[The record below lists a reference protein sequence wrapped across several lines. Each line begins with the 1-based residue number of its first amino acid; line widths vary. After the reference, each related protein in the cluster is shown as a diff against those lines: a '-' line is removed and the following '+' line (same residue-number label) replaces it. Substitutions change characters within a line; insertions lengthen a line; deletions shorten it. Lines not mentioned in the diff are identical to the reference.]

1 MVKRCLAELKERY
14 PIDYAVVL
22 AYFPGKKQDAGEESP
37 ADTVLPEGIET
48 VPPKFAINYRNRW
61 MIDHSDY
68 VVSYVSHTF
77 GGAFKF
83 MSMAQNRKK
92 QVINL
97 AAMTGKEPPL

>member
-1 MVKRCLAELKERY
+1 
-14 PIDYAVVL
+14 
-22 AYFPGKKQDAGEESP
+22 
-37 ADTVLPEGIET
+37 
-48 VPPKFAINYRNRW
+48 